1 MPTPA
6 TGSVKVPKLEPIP
19 WVAVKLSTGQVV
31 LRHPD
36 EVKKPVG
43 K

>member
-1 MPTPA
+1 MADNKAPGA
-6 TGSVKVPKLEPIP
+6 VKVPKLEPIP
-19 WVAVKLSTGQVV
+19 YVVLKLGNGQTV

-36 EVKKPVG
+36 ELKK

>member
-1 MPTPA
+1 MA
-6 TGSVKVPKLEPIP
+6 TKPQLGSVKIPTLEPIP
-19 WVAVKLSTGQVV
+19 YVVVKLATGQTV

-36 EVKKPVG
+36 EVKAK

>member
-1 MPTPA
+1 
-6 TGSVKVPKLEPIP
+6 VKVPKLEPIP
-19 WVAVKLSTGQVV
+19 YVVVELANGKKV

-36 EVKKPVG
+36 ELKK

>member
-1 MPTPA
+1 
-6 TGSVKVPKLEPIP
+6 VKVPKLEPIP
-19 WVAVKLSTGQVV
+19 YVVVKLASGLTV

-36 EVKKPVG
+36 EVKPK